1 MPPQFTFGDIESI
14 CIRLGVARAQKGS
27 MLWRGVGSDGLYRQ
41 TTIHSHG
48 DGTNVSPS
56 TARKMAEQLKFKD
69 VEDMYDFLNN
79 RHRKS

>member
-14 CIRLGVARAQKGS
+14 CRRLGVARAQKGS
-27 MLWRGVGSDGLYRQ
+27 VLWYGVGLDGQYRQ

-48 DGTNVSPS
+48 EGITVPPS
-56 TARKMAEQLKFKD
+56 TARKMAGQLKFKD
-69 VEDMYDFLNN
+69 VDDMYDFLNN